1 MTEKKKPCLRHVFIG
16 YDEREDIAYQIAR
29 YSILSNIGEGKTEIQ
44 VHKLDHRTL
53 RNKGLFTR
61 EWLIESNGSYKDIR
75 DKRPFSTQFAHSR
88 FLIPAY
94 AKMLGLQGQ
103 ALFIDCD
110 FMFKGDLN
118 DLFDLTENNGCML
131 SCVKHNYIPELD
143 VKMDNCSQKA
153 YAFKLWSAMM
163 MFNLNEPRLYEM
175 LLPDRV
181 NTWEGGALHRF
192 IWISQS
198 HQMVSSEIG
207 DIPECWQF
215 IPDHS
220 EPRVKPEEIRCI
232 HWTMGGPWFE
242 HMRKCKYANEWWKE
256 YKLYIENV
264 EYPFVEEMEIA
275 TNAH

>member
-1 MTEKKKPCLRHVFIG
+1 
-16 YDEREDIAYQIAR
+16 
-29 YSILSNIGEGKTEIQ
+29 

-53 RNKGLFTR
+53 RNQGLFKR
-61 EWLIESNGSYKDIR
+61 EWKIESDGSYRDVA

-88 FLIPAY
+88 FLVPAY
-94 AKMLGLQGQ
+94 AKKLGLKGQ

-118 DLFDLTENNGCML
+118 DLFDLTEKNGCML

-153 YAFKLWSAMM
+153 YTFKLWSAMM
-163 MFNLNEPRLYEM
+163 MFNLNEPRIYE
-175 LLPDRV
+175 LLPAERV

-192 IWISQS
+192 MWISMS
-198 HQMVSSEIG
+198 HQMVNSEIG

-242 HMRKCKYANEWWKE
+242 HMRKCKYANDWWKE

-264 EYPFVEEMEIA
+264 EYPLVEEMEIA
-275 TNAH
+275 TNAN